1 MSPAPTPAATRVLIT
16 GASSGIGAAL
26 AEEYARRGA
35 HLLLL
40 ARRTERLSQLAERLR
55 AGGADVTI
63 QTADVTRDG
72 DVARSVAAWCGE
84 QGIDVVVANAGY
96 SVAGTLA
103 QLSMADYRRQFETN
117 VFGTLR
123 TVYETLPALRAA
135 RGRLAIMGSVAGHV
149 AAPGASAYAM
159 SKFATRALADSLRA
173 ELGREG
179 IGVTLVSPG
188 YVDSDIR
195 RTDNRGQYHASAVDP
210 LPAWLRMRTPRA
222 ARIMVAALARGRD
235 EVIVTLH
242 GKLVVFLARHFHRTL
257 RAAVRRIGWRREARP
272 RDQERD

>member
-1 MSPAPTPAATRVLIT
+1 MSPAPTPAPARVLIT
-16 GASSGIGAAL
+16 GASSGIGSAL

-35 HLLLL
+35 RLLLL
-40 ARRTERLSQLAERLR
+40 ARRTERLSQLADRLR
-55 AGGADVTI
+55 SGGADATV

-72 DVARSVAAWCGE
+72 DVARAVAAWCGGE
-84 QGIDVVVANAGY
+84 GIDVVIANAGF

-103 QLSMADYRRQFETN
+103 QLTLADYRRQFETN

-123 TVYETLPALRAA
+123 TVYETLPALRVA

-159 SKFATRALADSLRA
+159 SKFATRALADSLRG

-179 IGVTLVSPG
+179 IGVTLISPG

-195 RTDNRGQYHASAVDP
+195 RTDNRGQYHPSAVDP
-210 LPAWLRMRTPRA
+210 LPAWLRMRAPRA
-222 ARIMVAALARGRD
+222 ARVMATAIGRGRD
-235 EVIVTLH
+235 EVVVTLH
-242 GKLVVFLARHFHRTL
+242 GTLLVFLARHFHRTV
-257 RAAVRRIGWRREARP
+257 RAGARRVGWRREARP
-272 RDQERD
+272 RE

>member
-1 MSPAPTPAATRVLIT
+1 MSMNTPRVLIT

-35 HLLLL
+35 RLLLL
-40 ARRTERLSQLAERLR
+40 ARRTERLSQLAARLR
-55 AGGADVTI
+55 DGGADVTI
-63 QTADVTRDG
+63 QTADVTHDG
-72 DVARSVAAWCGE
+72 DVARSVAAWTADGT
-84 QGIDVVVANAGY
+84 GIDIVIANAGY

-103 QLSMADYRRQFETN
+103 QLTLADYRRQFETN
-117 VFGTLR
+117 VFGLLR

-159 SKFATRALADSLRA
+159 SKFATRALADSLRG

-179 IGVTLVSPG
+179 IGVTLISPA

-195 RTDNRGQYHASAVDP
+195 RVDNRGQFHTAATDP
-210 LPAWLRMRTPRA
+210 IPAWLRMRAPRA
-222 ARIMVAALARGRD
+222 ARIMADAIARSRD
-235 EVIVTLH
+235 EAVVTLH
-242 GKLVVFLARHFHRTL
+242 GKLIVFLARHFHRTV
-257 RAAVRRIGWRREARP
+257 RAATRRIGWRKEARSP
-272 RDQERD
+272 E